1 MSDGTVSR
9 LMHAARRGAAI
20 AAVVVAAGA
29 SPSLA
34 QIAKAKTAPS
44 SEAEA
49 AVERPTAVT
58 YGPQT
63 VTRYRI
69 GAKVRA
75 RGGTVQNIMS
85 MVAVPLT
92 CAEQEVELIEE
103 DFSPHVAGVEYRD
116 TDAGV
121 RQMLISIP
129 TLSPRQE
136 AHAYAV
142 FEVRTRTIIAPKETA
157 KLAAPKKP
165 DQERE
170 LKRYVGVSPYINTN
184 DRKIRAAVKEAL
196 AEAKPTPAGGTGD
209 WERVEALYDY
219 ALDHVKYK
227 AGDDKPAV
235 QTLAQG
241 EGDCQAIGAVF
252 VAMCRTEKIPA
263 RMVWV
268 DDHQYAEFYL
278 EDAEG
283 RGCWYPVETAGSRA
297 FGEMPLARVILQ
309 KGDNFRVPER
319 RGERLRYASDYST
332 LLSAP
337 TRQPSIGY
345 VRELV
350 Q

>member
-1 MSDGTVSR
+1 MSAGNLLRRIQRGSRGLAIVAIVVSSGSACR
-9 LMHAARRGAAI
+9 
-20 AAVVVAAGA
+20 
-29 SPSLA
+29 A
-34 QIAKAKTAPS
+34 QITEAKTAS
-44 SEAEA
+44 IIDAEA
-49 AVERPTAVT
+49 PAERPTAVT

-63 VTRYRI
+63 VTRYRF
-69 GAKVRA
+69 GAKATA

-103 DFSPHVAGVEYRD
+103 DLSPHVAGVAYRD
-116 TDAGV
+116 TDEGV

-136 AHAYAV
+136 AHAYAI

-157 KLAAPKKP
+157 TLVAPKKP
-165 DQERE
+165 EKERA

-196 AEAKPTPAGGTGD
+196 AAAKPTPAGGTGD
-209 WERVEALYDY
+209 WQRVEALYDY

-227 AGDDKPAV
+227 EGDDKPAV

-268 DDHQYAEFYL
+268 NDHQYAEFYL

-283 RGCWYPVETAGSRA
+283 NGCWYPVETAGSRA

-337 TRQPSIGY
+337 TRQPRIGY